1 VDIDELLVYAKKIV
15 EIDKKQK
22 ELLK

>member
-22 ELLK
+22 EKLK